1 METATKVKICLG
13 TVAAVGV
20 AGAVIASGK
29 IFEKVQHASN
39 RHKVKQFVTDKF
51 DGSEKLL
58 DIVDKLSDDDLDNI
72 MKILGKIKDGK
83 KHVTV
88 SGNSIKETTE
98 DLKEKL
104 MNLVEQ
110 VI

>member
-1 METATKVKICLG
+1 METATKVKLG
-13 TVAAVGV
+13 FGALATIGL

-29 IFEKVQHASN
+29 IIGKVQHASN

-83 KHVTV
+83 KHITV
-88 SGNSIKETTE
+88 SGSSIKDATD

-104 MNLVEQ
+104 LNLVEQ